1 MQTRIH
7 PRDGAGAGGDL
18 EGSVGSAAG
27 TTRVWD
33 VPVRVFHWTLVACFA
48 GAYVLGEADEWRNVH
63 VMLGYTVLGLIAF
76 RMIWGFV
83 GTQHARFRSFA
94 YGPGTAVRHIRD
106 EVAGRAPRYL
116 GHNPAGSWA
125 VYGLLALGL
134 ATGVTGYLYYGE
146 IGGETFEE
154 VHEVLANAWLALVVL
169 HVLGVIFSSVMQRE
183 NLVRAMLTGRKQGS
197 ADGAEPRALGG
208 VGLALVAAVVAFL
221 AWNVSTTTPLVA
233 NVDSEHED
241 HDRSEHSELADGHED
256 DDD

>member
-7 PRDGAGAGGDL
+7 PRDGAAAGGDPQ
-18 EGSVGSAAG
+18 EPVTSAGG

-48 GAYVLGEADEWRNVH
+48 GAYALGDFDEWRNVH

-76 RMIWGFV
+76 RLLWGFV
-83 GTQHARFRSFA
+83 GTPYARFRSFA
-94 YGPGTAVRHIRD
+94 YGPGKAVRHIRD

-134 ATGVTGYLYYGE
+134 ATGVTGYLYYSE
-146 IGGETFEE
+146 IGGETFED
-154 VHEVLANAWLALVVL
+154 VHEVLANAWLVLVVL

-183 NLVRAMLTGRKQGS
+183 NLVRAMVTGRKRGA

-208 VGLALVAAVVAFL
+208 VGLALAAAVVAFL
-221 AWNVSTTTPLVA
+221 AWNVSTTRPLVA
-233 NVDSEHED
+233 NVDSPGHEHHE
-241 HDRSEHSELADGHED
+241 RSGHSEPAEVD
-256 DDD
+256 DD